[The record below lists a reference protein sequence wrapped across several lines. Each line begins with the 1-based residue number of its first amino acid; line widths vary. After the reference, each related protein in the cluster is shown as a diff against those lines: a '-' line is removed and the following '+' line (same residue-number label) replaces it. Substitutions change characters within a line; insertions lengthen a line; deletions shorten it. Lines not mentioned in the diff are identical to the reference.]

1 MKNYSVK
8 KINDVIAD
16 VTGSVTLPIE
26 IALPTPQIAR
36 RSAMTGIQNPTPN
49 PKDTM
54 GYSWKQEIEGISPR
68 IFNISDL
75 LIVDYPDEY
84 YKEQFD
90 VYFNSFGDREWL
102 KLPDKRV
109 ELCMVR
115 NGKKKK
121 KEITLSTITPLDE
134 NYSGNKKRYTNAI
147 VHPANTSVANP
158 NIFNTIYSGGN
169 AGKPNNQTIDA
180 LNPDPWYV
188 FPTEWKLDETDPMF
202 SQDGIAQ
209 SGLNKLNN
217 PNITVELDI
226 RNFIKDYFTRD
237 IIEYP
242 INMETTQLQVKA
254 LGRMTLTTINQAY
267 LGTPGDFSDGEL
279 AVHRRNPTLF
289 FRLSAGDPKT
299 AKLGSSAKYVF
310 NKADLD
316 ALAFPGESVTI
327 DLGYG
332 NIRSFTFNIS
342 DTLGFANTF
351 YQIVR
356 SEFSGQYNN
365 YKCNFNKGEDVV
377 IEKTVNADILY
388 EPIPFVPFI
397 VNVDTEAELYGT
409 QIRAADPATFYQKR
423 LFSDLSLPIKIKLKI
438 DKFFVDYTNP
448 TLGYT
453 NYAYGHKTTI
463 G

>member
-8 KINDVIAD
+8 KINDVVAD

-36 RSAMTGIQNPTPN
+36 RSAMAGIQNPTPN
-49 PKDTM
+49 PKDTL
-54 GYSWKQEIEGISPR
+54 GQSWKQEIEGISPKE
-68 IFNISDL
+68 FNISDL

-90 VYFNSFGDREWL
+90 IYFNSFGDREWL
-102 KLPDKRV
+102 NLPDKRL

-115 NGKKKK
+115 NGKKSRKAGAYN
-121 KEITLSTITPLDE
+121 STTPLNE
-134 NYSGNKKRYTNAI
+134 SYKGNKDRYTNAI
-147 VHPANTSVANP
+147 VHPANTSDTNP

-169 AGKPNNQTIDA
+169 AGAPNPELLLQG
-180 LNPDPWYV
+180 LGPWHNS
-188 FPTEWKLDETDPMF
+188 PTEWKLDETDPMF

-209 SGLNKLNN
+209 SGLNRLNN

-226 RNFIKDYFTRD
+226 RNFIKEYVNYFTRD

-242 INMETTQLQVKA
+242 INMETTQLQVKG
-254 LGRMTLTTINQAY
+254 LGRMTQTTINKVY
-267 LGTPGDFSDGEL
+267 LGTPGEFSDGEF
-279 AVHRRNPTLF
+279 AFHRRNPTLF

-299 AKLGSSAKYVF
+299 AKLGSSAKYYFDF
-310 NKADLD
+310 NS
-316 ALAFPGESVTI
+316 ALATVGETVNI

-332 NIRSFTFNIS
+332 NTIDNLVVVGDFMNQFHQVVNDEYSNKYRC
-342 DTLGFANTF
+342 
-351 YQIVR
+351 
-356 SEFSGQYNN
+356 
-365 YKCNFNKGEDVV
+365 KFNKNNGIT
-377 IEKTVNADILY
+377 IEKLVNSNNLY
-388 EPIPFVPFI
+388 EPVPFVPTI
-397 VNVDTEAELYGT
+397 TNLDSETTYNAT

-423 LFSDLSLPIKIKLKI
+423 LFSDLSQPVKIKLKI
-438 DKFFVDYTNP
+438 GKFFVDCDEP

-453 NYAYGHKTTI
+453 QYAYGHKTTI